1 MSGDSCKVTIVIPV
15 WNSGKWI
22 SGCLS
27 SLLCQTYPN
36 FHIVLVDNGSEDGSV
51 EIVKNA
57 SIPNLKIISLKRNY
71 GFAVAVNV
79 GIKST
84 KTPYVALLN
93 VDTLPDSDWLERFV
107 DAMDKAPDYVTS
119 LASKM
124 LIMESPELI
133 DSAGDL
139 LSWYGSAR
147 KRGHGEDEGKF
158 EQQDCVF
165 SACAGAALY
174 RVSLFDEIGYFD
186 ERFTSYFE
194 DIDLGFREKLYGYK
208 TLYVPEARVLHLGH
222 SAGVAGSYYV
232 FLLTRNRLLT
242 MVKNV
247 PTAGC
252 VRHLFQILYGQL
264 YFFLVYKHPVASVR
278 GYLSAFFLLPDVLK
292 DRKKIQASRKEKL
305 IIVVE
310 NILDSILGEPSLLEL
325 LRKKFL

>member
-1 MSGDSCKVTIVIPV
+1 MSRGFRKVTIVIPV

-22 SGCLS
+22 AGCLS
-27 SLLCQTYPN
+27 SLSCQTYTN
-36 FHIVLVDNGSEDGSV
+36 FDVVLVDNGSEDGSIEV
-51 EIVKNA
+51 VKKA
-57 SIPNLKIISLKRNY
+57 TIPNLSIISLKKNY

-79 GIKST
+79 GVKST

-93 VDTLPDSDWLERFV
+93 VDTLPDSHWLERLV

-124 LIMESPELI
+124 LIMDSPELI

-139 LSWYGSAR
+139 LSWYGTAR
-147 KRGHGEDEGKF
+147 KRGHGEDKGKF
-158 EQQDCVF
+158 DQQDCVF

-174 RVSLFDEIGYFD
+174 RASLFNEVGYFD

-208 TLYVPEARVLHLGH
+208 TLYVPEAIVLHQGH
-222 SAGVAGSYYV
+222 SAGVTGGYYV

-242 MVKNV
+242 LIKNV
-247 PTAGC
+247 PVAGC
-252 VRHLFQILYGQL
+252 FRHLFQILYGQL
-264 YFFLVYKHPVASVR
+264 YFLLVYKHPMASVR

-305 IIVVE
+305 TVVD
-310 NILDSILGEPSLLEL
+310 NILDSTLGEPSLIAL
-325 LRKKFL
+325 LWKKIL